1 MLIKWVVRSALTL
14 VFLALFGAG
23 GMLAVLWHY
32 SVGLPDYQQLADY
45 QPPTMTRVHAGDGR
59 LLAEYALE
67 RRIFV
72 PVGAMPALVTKAFIA
87 TEDKNFYT
95 HQGVDLGGVVR
106 AAIQNAVNFGR
117 NRRPSGASTI
127 TQQLAKNM
135 LLTNEVSIARKVKE
149 AILAFRIERALTKE
163 RILELY
169 LNEIYLGQGSYGV
182 AAAALNYFNKP
193 LDQLTIAEAA
203 YLAGLPKGPN
213 NYNPVQYPERAKNRR
228 DYVIDRMAEDGYIAD
243 PAAEAAKAEP
253 IELRRRDSEET
264 VRADYFAEE
273 VRRELFA
280 RYGEAG
286 LYKGGLSVRTTLEP
300 KLQTIADHVLR
311 EGLIAYDRHHGW
323 RGPLSKGAATKDWAT
338 SLAALTVPSG
348 AGTWQLAIVLKLD
361 EQGADIGLK
370 GGAHG
375 RIPFA
380 ELQWAK
386 PVLPEQRWGNPP
398 RRPAEV
404 FTVGDV
410 ILVEPVVLGADG
422 KSKYPADS
430 YGLRQIPDVGGGL
443 VALDPHTGR
452 VLAMTGGLSYEISQF
467 NRATQAMRQ
476 PGSSFKPF
484 VYMAALDNGYTPSTI
499 VLDAPFVIDQG
510 PGLPKWKPTNFE
522 DHFLGPIPVRVAIEQ
537 SKNLATVRVA
547 ESIGMEK
554 VAQYAERFGVV
565 DHLPLYLSMSLGAA
579 ETTLLRMTTA
589 YAMVVNGGKRIEP
602 TFIDRIQDRQ
612 GRTILRHDQRNC
624 VGCSPLAWDHGP
636 PPDLPDEREQLV
648 DPATAYQMVAI
659 LQGVIDSPHG
669 TGHFAISGLHRPLAG
684 KTGTTNDSDSVW
696 FIGFSPDLA
705 VGMYVGF
712 DQPRTLGAK
721 DTGGSVCAPM
731 FRDFMADA
739 LRDVPAT
746 PFRIPPGVRLVRVNP
761 DTGRLAQAG
770 DARVIY
776 EAFKPGT
783 EPRLDAPSEPVNGA
797 SSETSSGATLG
808 GLY

>member
-23 GMLAVLWHY
+23 GLLAILWHY

-45 QPPTMTRVHAGDGR
+45 QPPTMTRVQAGDGR

-72 PVGAMPALVTKAFIA
+72 PVGAMPALVTEAFIA
-87 TEDKNFYT
+87 AEDKNFYT

-127 TQQLAKNM
+127 TQQVAKNF

-182 AAAALNYFNKP
+182 AAAALNYFNKS

-228 DYVIDRMAEDGYIAD
+228 DYVIDRMAEDGYVTD
-243 PAAEAAKAEP
+243 QAAEAAKAEP
-253 IELRRRDSEET
+253 IELRRRDPEET

-300 KLQTIADHVLR
+300 KLQAIADRVLR
-311 EGLIAYDRHHGW
+311 QGLIAYDRHHGW
-323 RGPLSKGAATKDWAT
+323 RGPLSKGAATKDWGAA
-338 SLAALTVPSG
+338 SLAALAVPPG
-348 AGTWQLAIVLKLD
+348 AADWQLAVVLKLD

-370 GGAHG
+370 GGGRG

-386 PVLPEQRWGNPP
+386 PVLPDQRWGNPP
-398 RRPAEV
+398 RRSADV
-404 FTVGDV
+404 LTVGDV
-410 ILVEPVVLGADG
+410 ILVEPVALGTDG
-422 KSKYPADS
+422 KTKYPADS

-467 NRATQAMRQ
+467 NRATQAQRQ

-510 PGLPKWKPTNFE
+510 PGLPKWKPTEFE
-522 DHFLGPIPVRVAIEQ
+522 DHFLGPIPVRVAIEK

-579 ETTLLRMTTA
+579 DTTLLRMTTA
-589 YAMVVNGGKRIEP
+589 YAMIVNGGKRIEP

-636 PPDLPDEREQLV
+636 PPELPDEREQLV
-648 DPATAYQMVAI
+648 DPATAYQMVSI
-659 LQGVIDSPHG
+659 LQGVVERG
-669 TGHFAISGLHRPLAG
+669 TGAIIGASLKRPLAG
-684 KTGTTNDSDSVW
+684 KTGTTNDSNDVW

-712 DQPRTLGAK
+712 DNPRTLGSK

-739 LRDVPAT
+739 LRDVPAV

-761 DTGRLAQAG
+761 ETGRLAQAG

-783 EPRLDAPSEPVNGA
+783 EPRIDAPADAVNGVP
-797 SSETSSGATLG
+797 SETSSGATLG